1 MRSKA
6 SATVALLALAVLTT
20 YAAPQGRNAA
30 PQGENAAPQAGNG
43 APQAG
48 RGAGQRQAPSTT
60 ATPAN
65 DPKKVI
71 ETMQD
76 NLGMLRGMRR
86 EDAVNRI
93 EMWGTTGTK
102 MIDGKAVPLTN
113 WRMSVNYTMN
123 GLRFDYTP
131 QGGKRTIEVVS
142 DKYAWNEDMPGGKA
156 TAMPAALQERQVQF
170 VLTPIGMA
178 KAAKAA
184 GDMARVMTT
193 GGVTTLTFPTNGAT
207 ITATLNKYMQPVKAQ
222 ARLGA
227 TVLDV
232 TYDQYGDWNDDA
244 KADVY
249 LPKHVVET
257 QNGMTVLDLTIKN
270 TNTYNPYVI
279 TPVPANVKNAGGA
292 AGARSN

>member
-20 YAAPQGRNAA
+20 YADAPQG
-30 PQGENAAPQAGNG
+30 GGG

-48 RGAGQRQAPSTT
+48 RGGGRRRPPPTA

-113 WRMSVNYTMN
+113 WKMSVNYTMN

-184 GDMARVMTT
+184 GDAAKGTT
-193 GGVTTLTFPTNGAT
+193 AAGAPTLTFPANGAT
-207 ITATLNKYMQPVKAQ
+207 ITATLNKYMEPVKAE
-222 ARLGA
+222 ARYGT
-227 TVLDV
+227 TVLTA

-244 KADVY
+244 KADIY
-249 LPKHVVET
+249 LPKHIVET
-257 QNGMTVLDLTIKN
+257 QNGTTVLDLTITN
-270 TNTYNPYVI
+270 TKTYNPYVI
-279 TPVPANVKNAGGA
+279 MPIPANVKGGA